1 MNDYSD
7 LIFLMGGLIIFSL
20 LSLQTNRLFQL
31 NNRIQLNGELE
42 YNAVS
47 IAQDEIDQI
56 RWIKSESAFND
67 HLSTYP
73 KQVPLIIDDDTL
85 QYDVDINSTS
95 TTIPGSSLNDKKVS
109 ITVSNEFLKTNSDDD
124 PGERFIR
131 LQYIK
136 SFN

>member
-7 LIFLMGGLIIFSL
+7 LIFLMGGMIIFSL

-31 NNRIQLNGELE
+31 NNRIQVNGELE

-47 IAQDEIDQI
+47 IAQDEIDQL
-56 RWIKSESAFND
+56 RWIKSESAFNS
-67 HLSTYP
+67 HLASYP
-73 KQVPLIIDDDTL
+73 TQVPLVIDNDTL
-85 QYDVDINSTS
+85 QYDVDITSSTM
-95 TTIPGSSLNDKKVS
+95 TIPGSSLNNKKVS
-109 ITVSNEFLKTNSDDD
+109 VTVSNEFLKTNSDDD

-131 LQYIK
+131 LQFIK

>member
-1 MNDYSD
+1 
-7 LIFLMGGLIIFSL
+7 MGGMIIFSL

-47 IAQDEIDQI
+47 IAQDEIDQL
-56 RWIKSESAFND
+56 RWIKSESAFNS
-67 HLSTYP
+67 HLSSYP
-73 KQVPLIIDDDTL
+73 KQVPLVIDDDTL
-85 QYDVDINSTS
+85 QYDVDINASS
-95 TTIPGSSLNDKKVS
+95 MTIPGSTLNNKKVS
-109 ITVSNEFLKTNSDDD
+109 VTVSNEFLKTNSDDD

-131 LQYIK
+131 LQFIK